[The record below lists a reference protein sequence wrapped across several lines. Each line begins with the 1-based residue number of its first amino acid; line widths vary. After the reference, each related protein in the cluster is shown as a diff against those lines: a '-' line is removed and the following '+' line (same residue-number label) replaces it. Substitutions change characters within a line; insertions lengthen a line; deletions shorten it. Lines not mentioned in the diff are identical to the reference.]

1 MQLNERITRLTEGR
15 SDGTRKLLAKEII
28 DYRNAANDK
37 LEKLVDADIIKP
49 HEKET
54 LVEAAIN
61 IETYLKNKDEK
72 VSEEVKQMGDENY
85 IAWSDQLRMEGQE
98 LGIEKGRELGREEGM
113 EKGIEVLILDN
124 LEDGKSEE
132 QIISKVVKRFNV
144 SETKAKEYF
153 DRFAVVCC

>member
-1 MQLNERITRLTEGR
+1 M
-15 SDGTRKLLAKEII
+15 
-28 DYRNAANDK
+28 
-37 LEKLVDADIIKP
+37 EKLVDADIIKP

-61 IETYLKNKDEK
+61 IETYLKEKDEK

-98 LGIEKGRELGREEGM
+98 LGIEKGRELGREEG
-113 EKGIEVLILDN
+113 IEVLIIDN

-153 DRFAVVCC
+153 DRFAVTCC